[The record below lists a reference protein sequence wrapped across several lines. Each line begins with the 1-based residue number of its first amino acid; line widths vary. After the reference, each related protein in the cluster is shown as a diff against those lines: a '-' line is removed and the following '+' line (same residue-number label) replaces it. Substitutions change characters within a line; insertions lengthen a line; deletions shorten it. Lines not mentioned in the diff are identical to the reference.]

1 MTDVVIIGVGNP
13 YRRDDGVGH
22 AAAEAFAEHLPATK
36 VVLLDGEPTRLVDAW
51 EGHQVAIVLDAV
63 RRGDPPGTIHR
74 FEVGTETLPAA
85 FLHPSTHGA
94 GLESAVALGRALDR
108 NPEVLIVFGIE
119 PADMTEGNE
128 LSEPVEAAL
137 PSLVDRLAEEVKA
150 LCA

>member
-1 MTDVVIIGVGNP
+1 MTDIVIIGVGNP

-22 AAAEAFAEHLPATK
+22 AAAEALADRLPAIE

-51 EGHQVAIVLDAV
+51 EGHRVAVVLDAV

-74 FEVGTETLPAA
+74 FEVGTEPLPAA

-108 NPEVLIVFGIE
+108 NPGELIVYGIE
-119 PADMTEGNE
+119 PADMAEGNE
-128 LSEPVEAAL
+128 LSEAVEAAL
-137 PSLVDRLAEEVKA
+137 PSLVNRLAEEVRA
-150 LCA
+150 RCA

>member
-22 AAAEAFAEHLPATK
+22 AAAEAFAEHLPAIK

-63 RRGDPPGTIHR
+63 RRGDPPGTSHR
-74 FEVGTETLPAA
+74 CEVGTEPLPEA

-128 LSEPVEAAL
+128 LSEVVEAAL
-137 PSLVDRLAEEVKA
+137 PSLVDRLAEEVRER
-150 LCA
+150 CA

>member
-22 AAAEAFAEHLPATK
+22 AAAEAFAEHLPAIK

-74 FEVGTETLPAA
+74 FEVGTEPLPEA

-119 PADMTEGNE
+119 PADMTEGNG

>member
-1 MTDVVIIGVGNP
+1 VTDVVIIGVGNP
-13 YRRDDGVGH
+13 YRRDDGVGQ
-22 AAAEAFAEHLPATK
+22 AAAEALAEKLPAIK

-74 FEVGTETLPAA
+74 FLVGTEPLPEA

-108 NPEVLIVFGIE
+108 NPEEMIVYGIE

-128 LSEPVEAAL
+128 LSEAVEAAL
-137 PSLVDRLAEEVKA
+137 PGLVDELAEEVRA